1 MIKEIR
7 QIEEDWYLIHLE
19 GTRYYQIWNK
29 WDLFDCLLKA
39 TEIDLKNP
47 KPYLNLW
54 DEDFP
59 MTEEELKTIINN
71 LKKIKQNASSK
82 R

>member
-19 GTRYYQIWNK
+19 GTRHYQIWNK
-29 WDLFDCLLKA
+29 WDLFSLLLKE
-39 TEIDLKNP
+39 TEINLKNP
-47 KPYLNLW
+47 KPCVDFI
-54 DEDFP
+54 DEDLP
-59 MTEEELKTIINN
+59 LSEEELKTIINN

-82 R
+82 K